1 MQVQHPIGSPISWV
15 PPFFLYSLTSG
26 VLRTP
31 WAISNYKQLGDRS
44 LTGIN
49 SGLIVLKTNKVTLGV
64 HQSEATR
71 LYFSVFK
78 EEQFS
83 VLLHARYI
91 LYSFAIFLQAFIIQN
106 YHLYCSQQVKFCNS
120 IFFLLLWSTVYW
132 LSYQPI
138 LYDCI
143 ALIKGM
149 CTGPYCRTQSPGAFR
164 LLVEQLL

>member
-1 MQVQHPIGSPISWV
+1 MQVQYPTGYPISLA
-15 PPFFLYSLTSG
+15 PPLFLQANIRSTRAPQIYLTINSLG
-26 VLRTP
+26 
-31 WAISNYKQLGDRS
+31 NRS

-49 SGLIVLKTNKVTLGV
+49 SGPIVLKTKKITLGV

-78 EEQFS
+78 EVQFS

-120 IFFLLLWSTVYW
+120 ISFPLIWSTVYW